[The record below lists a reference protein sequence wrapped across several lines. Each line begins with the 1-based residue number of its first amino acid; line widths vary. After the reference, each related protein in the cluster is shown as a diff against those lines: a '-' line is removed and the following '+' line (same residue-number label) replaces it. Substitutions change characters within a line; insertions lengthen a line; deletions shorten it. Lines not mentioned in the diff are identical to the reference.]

1 MPDDYTLDE
10 SDADTTYDASE
21 RSPQAPS
28 IAGDYTA
35 EDIKVLKGLDAVRKR
50 PGMYIGDTDDIT
62 GLHHMVYEVVDNA
75 IDEALAGY
83 ANKVQVTIHTDNS
96 VTVEDNGR
104 GIPVDLHKEENRS
117 AAEVIM
123 TELHAGGK
131 FDNNSYK
138 VSGGLHGVGV
148 SVVNFLS
155 EWLELEIH
163 RDDYIWRQRYEGGVP
178 KHAIA
183 RGEKTTHRGTRVTF
197 KADPAIFSVTEMNF
211 ETLSQ
216 RLRELAFLNDG
227 VFIAIADDRTEKK
240 HEFCYQGGIVSF
252 VKDLNKNKVPLHEDP
267 IFIRDEKDGEAV
279 EIALQWNEG
288 YTENLYCFTNTIK
301 NLDGG
306 THLVGF
312 KAALTRTMNKYIEAS
327 GVLQKLKLS
336 LEGDDI
342 REGLSAVISVKI
354 RDPKFSSQTK
364 DKLVSSHVKTWVEQV
379 VGERLGEFLEEN
391 PKEVRRIVDKVIEAA
406 RAREAARKA
415 RDLTRRKGALDSA
428 SLPGKLADCQ
438 ERDPRF
444 CEIYFVEGDSA
455 GGSAKQGRDR
465 RYQAILPLKGKILN
479 VERARLDKMLSSEE
493 IRLMIT
499 ALGTGIGAG
508 DFDIAKLRYHKI
520 IIMTDADVDGSHIRT
535 LILTFFF
542 RYMREIID
550 RGFLFIAQPPLFK
563 VAQGKK
569 DMYVKDEG
577 ELSRFLLTRVSE
589 NVEITPQAGLSLKG
603 EALVNMLQRMEE
615 YLLHARKLQ
624 ARGVPREALDVLFGE
639 GFVDRSAMGDPEKLD
654 ALVKALTAQGFEHA
668 RLMTDEETETPTVH
682 FSVGGNGTGK
692 KVIISSEV
700 LSTYEYRQMAKSYE
714 QLSAFGLPPYSVR
727 SRNAKAIESEA
738 RALDMPSDNI
748 EVAQKVAAAF
758 AGEASDARDF
768 ATVDDLIEHIY
779 ERAKKGL
786 AISRYKGLGEMN
798 PEQLWETTMDPERR
812 RLLQVKIED
821 GVGAEELF
829 TVLMGDQVEPRR
841 VFIQDNALEVKN
853 LDI

>member
-1 MPDDYTLDE
+1 MADDQTPD
-10 SDADTTYDASE
+10 E
-21 RSPQAPS
+21 RPNLTMMEGRT
-28 IAGDYTA
+28 GDSSTENYTA

-83 ANKVQVTIHTDNS
+83 ADHVVVTVHPDNS

-104 GIPVDLHKEENRS
+104 GIPVDMHKEEGRS

-163 RDDYIWRQRYEGGVP
+163 RDAHVWRQRYERGVP
-178 KHAIA
+178 VKPIVK
-183 RGEKTTHRGTRVTF
+183 GEKTSKRGTRVSF
-197 KADPAIFSVTEMNF
+197 KADHEIFSIAEMNF
-211 ETLSQ
+211 DTLTQ
-216 RLRELAFLNDG
+216 RLRELAFLNSG
-227 VFIAIADDRTEKK
+227 VHIEIRDERSEKK
-240 HEFCYQGGIVSF
+240 HEFRYEGGIVSF
-252 VKDLNKNKVPLHEDP
+252 VKDLNKAKTPLHEQP

-279 EIALQWNEG
+279 EIALQWNDA
-288 YTENLYCFTNTIK
+288 YNDNIYCFTNTIK

-312 KAALTRTMNKYIEAS
+312 KAALTRTVIKYANAIGALEKAK
-327 GVLQKLKLS
+327 VT

-342 REGLSAVISVKI
+342 REGLASVISVKV

-379 VGERLGEFLEEN
+379 VGEKLGEHFEEN
-391 PKEVRRIVDKVIEAA
+391 PKDAKRIVEKIVEAA

-465 RYQAILPLKGKILN
+465 RFQAVLPLKGKILN

-508 DFDIAKLRYHKI
+508 DFDVAKLRYHKI

-542 RYMREIID
+542 RYMRDVIN
-550 RGFLFIAQPPLFK
+550 RGHLFIAQPPLFK
-563 VAQGKK
+563 VSQGKK
-569 DMYVKDEG
+569 DTYIKDEG
-577 ELSRFLLTRVSE
+577 ELSRFLLNRVAE
-589 NVEITPQAGLSLKG
+589 NLEVTPQAGISVRG
-603 EALVNMLQRMEE
+603 DALINMLQRMEE
-615 YLLHARKLQ
+615 YRNLGRKMQ
-624 ARGVPREALDVLFGE
+624 GRGVPREALDVLFAE
-639 GFVDRSAMGDPEKLD
+639 GFSDRSALADRDKLD
-654 ALVKALTAQGFEHA
+654 ALAAALTKNGFEHV
-668 RLMTDEETETPTVH
+668 RQMTDEETETPVLQ
-682 FSVGGNGTGK
+682 FSVGGNGTGRR
-692 KVIISSEV
+692 VIVNSDL
-700 LSTYEYRQMAKSYE
+700 LSLYEFRQMAKSYE
-714 QLSAFGLPPYSVR
+714 QLAAFGLPAYTL
-727 SRNAKAIESEA
+727 KHG
-738 RALDMPSDNI
+738 D
-748 EVAQKVAAAF
+748 EVKVVV
-758 AGEASDARDF
+758 
-768 ATVDDLIEHIY
+768 TIDDLIDHIY
-779 ERAKKGL
+779 ELAKKGL

-798 PEQLWETTMDPERR
+798 PEQLWETTMNPQTR
-812 RLLQVKIED
+812 RLLQVTIED
-821 GVGAEELF
+821 AVGAEELF

>member
-1 MPDDYTLDE
+1 MADDYTPD
-10 SDADTTYDASE
+10 DTAYDASE
-21 RSPQAPS
+21 ISPQAPS

-83 ANKVQVTIHTDNS
+83 ANKVLVTIHTDNS

-252 VKDLNKNKVPLHEDP
+252 VKDLNKNKVPLHDDP

-342 REGLSAVISVKI
+342 REGLSSVISVKI

-391 PKEVRRIVDKVIEAA
+391 PKEVKRIVDKVIEAA

-563 VAQGKK
+563 VSQGKK
-569 DMYVKDEG
+569 DSYIKDEG
-577 ELSRFLLTRVSE
+577 ELSRFLLTRISE
-589 NVEITPQAGLSLKG
+589 NVEITPQAGLTLKG
-603 EALVNMLQRMEE
+603 DALVSMMQRMEE
-615 YLLHARKLQ
+615 YQSHARKLQ
-624 ARGVPREALDVLFGE
+624 SRGVPREALDVLFAE
-639 GFVDRSAMGDPEKLD
+639 GFLDRSAMGDSDKLTS
-654 ALVKALTAQGFEHA
+654 LQKALTIHGFEHV
-668 RLMTDEETETPTVH
+668 RLMTDEETETPTIQ

-692 KVIISSEV
+692 KVIINSEL
-700 LSTYEYRQMAKSYE
+700 LSTYEYRQMVKSFE
-714 QLSAFGLPPYSVR
+714 QLSAFGLPPYTLKH
-727 SRNAKAIESEA
+727 N
-738 RALDMPSDNI
+738 D
-748 EVAQKVAAAF
+748 
-758 AGEASDARDF
+758 ASDVVI
-768 ATVDDLIEHIY
+768 TIDDLIERIY
-779 ERAKKGL
+779 DLAKKGL